1 MAIVDLTL
9 GLEGDPPPEVYV
21 RAAQC
26 LDELASALAAEQSSV
41 QAAVWHMS
49 GAGTGRGAVSIAG
62 ECASDELADGIA
74 RRYLAIGR
82 ILARQA
88 AAECSEPVRGTA
100 SAMAQLLQGGV
111 AALRFE
117 TASGTEWAPRPMP
130 EPREVPEC
138 VTGWRAAQAA
148 PVGVRFA
155 VLDEISSQ
163 SVSCYL
169 DQPDQHLHEAL
180 RDRRVTVHGL
190 VTYQANGE
198 CAAVVR
204 AITKIELDLS
214 AQDDAWGQSMQ
225 IGAGTPAGP
234 GSVTWFLEERERA
247 RERFWRER

>member
-26 LDELASALAAEQSSV
+26 LDELASALAAEQSP
-41 QAAVWHMS
+41 ADAVTWHMS
-49 GAGTGRGAVSIAG
+49 GAGTGRGAVSIAS
-62 ECASDELADGIA
+62 ECASEELAAGIA
-74 RRYLAIGR
+74 RRYLAVGR
-82 ILARQA
+82 TLAGGE
-88 AAECSEPVRGTA
+88 AAECPPPVRRIA
-100 SAMAQLLQGGV
+100 SAMARLLDDGA

-117 TASGTEWAPRPMP
+117 TASGTEWAPRPMS
-130 EPREVPEC
+130 EPREVPGC

-155 VLDEISSQ
+155 LLDEISGQ

-169 DQPDQHLHEAL
+169 DQPDQHLYEAL
-180 RDRRVTVHGL
+180 RDRRVTAHGL

-198 CAAVVR
+198 CAAAVR

-214 AQDDAWGQSMQ
+214 VRDDAWGQSLP
-225 IGAGTPAGP
+225 IGVGTPAGP
-234 GSVTWFLEERERA
+234 GSVTWFLEEHERA

>member
-26 LDELASALAAEQSSV
+26 LDELASALAAEQSS
-41 QAAVWHMS
+41 ADALAWHMS

-62 ECASDELADGIA
+62 EGASDELAAGMA
-74 RRYLAIGR
+74 HRFLAVGR
-82 ILARQA
+82 TLAGGE
-88 AAECSEPVRGTA
+88 AAECPPPVRRIA
-100 SAMAQLLQGGV
+100 SAVARLLDDGA

-130 EPREVPEC
+130 EPREAPGC
-138 VTGWRAAQAA
+138 VTGWLAAQAA

-155 VLDEISSQ
+155 LLDEISGQ

-180 RDRRVTVHGL
+180 RDRRTAVHGL
-190 VTYQANGE
+190 ITYQANGK
-198 CAAVVR
+198 CAAAVR